1 MLDKLG
7 TTGIL
12 GVVLLLVGIAVVAYK
27 APIVAVGIA
36 LALVGLGLVAKG
48 LVSNVMS
55 MFGMA

>member
-12 GVVLLLVGIAVVAYK
+12 GIVLLLVGIAVVAYK